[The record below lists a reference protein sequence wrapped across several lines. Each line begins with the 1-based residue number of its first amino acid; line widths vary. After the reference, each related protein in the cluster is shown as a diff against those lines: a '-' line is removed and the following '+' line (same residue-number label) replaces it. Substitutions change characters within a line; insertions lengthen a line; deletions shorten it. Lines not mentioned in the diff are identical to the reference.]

1 MTTVMKNMTTV
12 TTFFLVICLVIKT
25 VAHTAGIIDF
35 VVLFSCLLDNHCSYV
50 FTENSHDH

>member
-1 MTTVMKNMTTV
+1 MTTV